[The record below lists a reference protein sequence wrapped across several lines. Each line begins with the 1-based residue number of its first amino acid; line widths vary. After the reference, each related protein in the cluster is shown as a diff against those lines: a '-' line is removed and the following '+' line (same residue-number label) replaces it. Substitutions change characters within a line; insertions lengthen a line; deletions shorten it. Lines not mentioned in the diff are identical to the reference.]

1 MMSVHDNT
9 DLVAWLWIVS
19 KTCIYVH
26 VYQHLSRFYE
36 EKRCAHSTKPVQWYV
51 VYKNSCG
58 FKKKSYGW
66 TFKGATCQCNLCR
79 YSLYMIIPF
88 QGKVEDLLPSN
99 QKNLVKSF
107 EDKIIYLALSQGRQ
121 TGWTLLIEARGRR
134 GDPPM
139 FGLSSFVDSNRS
151 PW

>member
-1 MMSVHDNT
+1 
-9 DLVAWLWIVS
+9 
-19 KTCIYVH
+19 
-26 VYQHLSRFYE
+26 
-36 EKRCAHSTKPVQWYV
+36 
-51 VYKNSCG
+51 
-58 FKKKSYGW
+58 
-66 TFKGATCQCNLCR
+66 
-79 YSLYMIIPF
+79 MIIPF
-88 QGKVEDLLPSN
+88 QGKAGDLLPSN

-151 PW
+151 P